1 MYVDRMLRPAYRSRE
16 ERTRNR
22 MNGRVVLIRGADRVT
37 VQHSKARENARRAE
51 KLREQAQKC
60 PS

>member
-16 ERTRNR
+16 ERT
-22 MNGRVVLIRGADRVT
+22 
-37 VQHSKARENARRAE
+37 QHSKARENARRAA